1 MSIIETRVQEYAVAV
16 YAAAESVA
24 TEEGYCSEFQRVIAK
39 VSDILEG
46 DGLPRLVSAAPRWEV
61 EGNLTETYTLMVN
74 DYGVEVEVEV
84 TRYRRWSVESVEG
97 EDEDAAKQAAVDE
110 FDDDEE
116 ACFVD
121 DWEYEVDCGEITDQ
135 SELEQAIDVIS
146 YDTRDNEIVEW
157 TRL

>member
-1 MSIIETRVQEYAVAV
+1 VSIIETRVQEYAKAV

-24 TEEGYCSEFQRVIAK
+24 SEEGYCSEFQRVVAK
-39 VSDILEG
+39 VSDILED
-46 DGLPRLVSAAPRWEV
+46 DGLPRLLSAVPRWEV
-61 EGNLTETYTLMVN
+61 EGTLTETYTLSLVEC
-74 DYGVEVEVEV
+74 GVEVEVEV
-84 TRYRRWSVESVEG
+84 TRYRRWSVESAEG
-97 EDEDAAKQAAVDE
+97 EDEDAAKQAAIDE

-116 ACFVD
+116 ACFVG

-146 YDTRDNEIVEW
+146 YDARDNEIVEW